1 MGIKV
6 IIQIYIMIFKTAQK
20 TTTLMSWRVTKIRQN
35 LEGSKNLK
43 EGVTDEF
50 YPECGLQ

>member
-1 MGIKV
+1 MICMV
-6 IIQIYIMIFKTAQK
+6 YIMIFKTAQK

-43 EGVTDEF
+43 EVVTDEF